1 MICQT
6 GRMKLLL
13 LTLVLAG
20 SGIGLV
26 YNQHAPILPNPKLS
40 PGAVLTSDSAVICVV
55 GYTKTVRSVSQAL
68 KNEVYRTYGVTSR
81 EPGEYELDH
90 VISLELGGSNAQTN
104 LFPQSYKTMPL
115 NAHTKDRLENRLH
128 ALACSGKITMT
139 EAQQAIARDWTVAY
153 TKYVGPLPGGTQPVP
168 ASTPASIPA
177 TPLSSAPVT
186 TIRATPNVDGSCP
199 LPSPVKV
206 SKAGIYHLPQGD
218 GNYTRTHAIAC
229 FKDAPSAAAAGYRGS
244 R

>member
-1 MICQT
+1 MNP
-6 GRMKLLL
+6 LL

-20 SGIGLV
+20 SGMSLA
-26 YNQHAPILPNPKLS
+26 YNQHAPILPDPKLS
-40 PGAVLTSDSAVICVV
+40 PGTVLTSDPTVICVA

-68 KNEVYRTYGVTSR
+68 KNEVFRSYGITSR
-81 EPGEYELDH
+81 EPREFEVDH

-104 LFPQSYKTMPL
+104 LFPESYKTMPL

-139 EAQQAIARDWTVAY
+139 EAQQAIARDWTAAY
-153 TKYVGPLPGGTQPVP
+153 TKYVGPLPGSTQPAP

-177 TPLSSAPVT
+177 TPLSPAPVT
-186 TIRATPNVDGSCP
+186 TVRAAPKADGSCP
-199 LPSPVKV
+199 PRSPVKV
-206 SKAGIYHLPQGD
+206 SRAGIYHLPQGD
-218 GNYTRTHAIAC
+218 GNYTRTQAVAC
-229 FKDAPSAAAAGYRGS
+229 FRDASSAAAAGYRGS